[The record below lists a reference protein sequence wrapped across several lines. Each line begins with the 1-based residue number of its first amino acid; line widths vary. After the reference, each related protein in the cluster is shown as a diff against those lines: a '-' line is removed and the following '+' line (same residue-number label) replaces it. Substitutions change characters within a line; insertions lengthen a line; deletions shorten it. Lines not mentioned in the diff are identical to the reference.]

1 MQLGAEDLYTCNM
14 QAEGLIYR
22 RACVFRTDK
31 PFRWIGAVHEALV
44 CDEPISVGHLS
55 GLNVQAHSDGRSWS
69 QGSRG
74 KYLRH
79 AEILLSAVE
88 RDGLPR
94 DIFYL
99 AQSYRDA
106 GDYEAAL
113 HWYRKRALIPE
124 GYLEERYY
132 AQFMAGALGEQ
143 LGHPVQDVLF
153 DYLKASEFDVL
164 RAEHLLNAMLL
175 LQKAGLW
182 QAAHS
187 LGADA
192 VARFHGKAPL
202 ASRALFIDE
211 STYAWKLQRVH
222 QATLDAL
229 AGQVQGTASVIQTH
243 HMLGFGEEQPAAD
256 EHAEHAGY
264 RGQAVQPRLIER
276 PGADAGDQR
285 QRETGQAAEF
295 AQPRAVLAGQHMHHF
310 RGDVVG
316 FGMRMFE
323 HVHRALFRQAQ
334 GAAAGN
340 RQRFV
345 VVAPVTGHQPKQ
357 LTIAKTDSTGAKVQI
372 AKMLANHKPPVY
384 RLPSR

>member
-1 MQLGAEDLYTCNM
+1 MATLALNLIMKDEALVLPRLLESVYPLIDRYVVVDTGSRDDSKGVVRDFFADKGIPGDIHDHPFVDFSDARNFALSKLRGVADYGFFIDCDEQLLSPTGGSVEALKMQLGAEDLYTCNM

-55 GLNVQAHSDGRSWS
+55 GLSVQAHSDGRSWS

-229 AGQVQGTASVIQTH
+229 AGQVQGTASV
-243 HMLGFGEEQPAAD
+243 
-256 EHAEHAGY
+256 
-264 RGQAVQPRLIER
+264 V
-276 PGADAGDQR
+276 
-285 QRETGQAAEF
+285 
-295 AQPRAVLAGQHMHHF
+295 
-310 RGDVVG
+310 
-316 FGMRMFE
+316 
-323 HVHRALFRQAQ
+323 
-334 GAAAGN
+334 
-340 RQRFV
+340 
-345 VVAPVTGHQPKQ
+345 
-357 LTIAKTDSTGAKVQI
+357 
-372 AKMLANHKPPVY
+372 
-384 RLPSR
+384 